1 MKNRAHGLSG
11 LKAILLAGLLLQ
23 SASSQI
29 SSPQSAMSPQPVTL
43 NGGADAA
50 PLYLTQHQ
58 ATQHQATRQHTAQQS
73 LQQAAPLISQLQ
85 TIGQLLQ
92 QQQWQQLPVA
102 WLHSEQAWQQ
112 LYTQRTQLSTS
123 HLFAAHS
130 ANGLSAAQLQ
140 QQLNKIYNRLQLAY
154 LLFQQ
159 QQDANRFHMT
169 IKQAQQDLQRLLS

>member
-23 SASSQI
+23 SASSQL
-29 SSPQSAMSPQPVTL
+29 SSPQTAM
-43 NGGADAA
+43 A
-50 PLYLTQHQ
+50 PKP
-58 ATQHQATRQHTAQQS
+58 ATQHQATRQHTTQQHATQQS
-73 LQQAAPLISQLQ
+73 LQQAVPLISQLQ

-159 QQDANRFHMT
+159 QPDARSFLQALQ
-169 IKQAQQDLQRLLS
+169 QAQQELLRLYPV

>member
-29 SSPQSAMSPQPVTL
+29 SSPQSAMSPQPATL
-43 NGGADAA
+43 SGGADAA

-58 ATQHQATRQHTAQQS
+58 ATRQHTAQQN
-73 LQQAAPLISQLQ
+73 LQQAVPLISQLQ